1 MLLSFDPETMRQIV
15 AEGGVDLR
23 EADGELLIE
32 KASLRELQEGCWML
46 LACGH
51 KRRSEPG
58 VINPAR
64 LGRSP
69 TPVVGL
75 CWLLSRL

>member
-32 KASLRELQEGCWML
+32 KASLREFQEAL
-46 LACGH
+46 LDVA
-51 KRRSEPG
+51 
-58 VINPAR
+58 
-64 LGRSP
+64 
-69 TPVVGL
+69 GL
-75 CWLLSRL
+75 WTQKTQ